1 MGFAI
6 IYAIYSDKPDFL
18 DVALVLGLIAFLGT
32 VALARFVERRNIT
45 EEDKKT

>member
-1 MGFAI
+1 
-6 IYAIYSDKPDFL
+6 
-18 DVALVLGLIAFLGT
+18 LIAFLGT